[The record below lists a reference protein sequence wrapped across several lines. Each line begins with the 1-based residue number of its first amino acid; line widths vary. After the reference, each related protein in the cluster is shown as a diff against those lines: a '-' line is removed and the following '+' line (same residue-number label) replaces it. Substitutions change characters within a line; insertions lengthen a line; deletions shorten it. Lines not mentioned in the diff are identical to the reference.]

1 MKTLGLVVI
10 CVPKVRFGDVVQ
22 EVKHNIDRNNNPY
35 EFYVAG
41 DHMDTADLTIHRRGC
56 FTTDDVG
63 PAFVREFRKGQVLYG
78 SRRTY
83 LKKVAVADFDGV
95 TANTTFVLETKNPD
109 IFLQTLL
116 PFVMLTDSFTEWS
129 VKRSKGSTNPYVLF
143 SDLADFEF
151 ELPDIEEQRQVS
163 DVLWACFRLRE
174 RYEGLIQQCDALVQ
188 SQFVEMFGGSVTNP
202 MGWPLC
208 RIGEIFEVKSSKRIY
223 AHELTSDGI
232 PFLKVADILE
242 RVATGVSH
250 PTVFIPE
257 TKYRELSES
266 GLVPRQ
272 GDIILTSRGTIG
284 KCYII
289 TEDDNFY
296 FQDGMISWLKAKTD
310 CKVLPEFLVA
320 LFSEAEFLDA
330 LDEATNK
337 TTVTYISLDKLADL
351 QIITP
356 PKEEQRQYLRLVGQ
370 LDKSKLAIRQ
380 ALESLEKSRSAIMT
394 KVFG

>member
-1 MKTLGLVVI
+1 M
-10 CVPKVRFGDVVQ
+10 PKVRFGDVVR

-56 FTTDDVG
+56 FTTDYVG
-63 PAFVREFRKGQVLYG
+63 PAFVREFKKGQVLYG

-188 SQFVEMFGGSVTNP
+188 SQFVEMFESEEADFPKVEIQDACASRDDIKCGPFGTQLKQAEYQESGVGIWGIPQINSEFSIQPDAYVTPEKAKQLSPYSLIPGDIAMSRKGNVGQCAIFP
-202 MGWPLC
+202 NNLEDGIIASDVL
-208 RIGEIFEVKSSKRIY
+208 RIRVDQSRLLPKFMQFQLHHSWNVKQQILRV
-223 AHELTSDGI
+223 SDGAVMAGI
-232 PFLKVADILE
+232 NVTKLKSIE
-242 RVATGVSH
+242 
-250 PTVFIPE
+250 VFIP
-257 TKYRELSES
+257 
-266 GLVPRQ
+266 P
-272 GDIILTSRGTIG
+272 
-284 KCYII
+284 
-289 TEDDNFY
+289 
-296 FQDGMISWLKAKTD
+296 M
-310 CKVLPEFLVA
+310 
-320 LFSEAEFLDA
+320 
-330 LDEATNK
+330 
-337 TTVTYISLDKLADL
+337 SLQQRFVSLAD
-351 QIITP
+351 QI
-356 PKEEQRQYLRLVGQ
+356 
-370 LDKSKLAIRQ
+370 DKSKYSCDQLQKMLCVAGRATTRKRYMIQ
-380 ALESLEKSRSAIMT
+380 
-394 KVFG
+394 

>member
-1 MKTLGLVVI
+1 M
-10 CVPKVRFGDVVQ
+10 PKVRFGDVVR

-35 EFYVAG
+35 ESYVAG

-56 FTTDDVG
+56 FATDDVG
-63 PAFVREFRKGQVLYG
+63 PAFVREFKKGQVLYG

-151 ELPDIEEQRQVS
+151 ELPDIEEQRRVS

-174 RYEGLIQQCDALVQ
+174 HYEGLIQQCDALVQ
-188 SQFVEMFGGSVTNP
+188 SQFVEMFGELGTDNHGWGLTTLGKCCVLNPTRPRGISPDLQVSFVAMPSVTEK
-202 MGWPLC
+202 
-208 RIGEIFEVKSSKRIY
+208 GEIDSSIVKPYSEASKGFTYFE
-223 AHELTSDGI
+223 
-232 PFLKVADILE
+232 E
-242 RVATGVSH
+242 RDVLFAKITPCMENGKGCVATGLTNGIGGGSTEFHVLRPISGVSN
-250 PTVFIPE
+250 PYWLYCISIMPKFRKNARKVMTGTGGQLRVPISFIDSQP
-257 TKYRELSES
+257 
-266 GLVPRQ
+266 
-272 GDIILTSRGTIG
+272 
-284 KCYII
+284 I
-289 TEDDNFY
+289 T
-296 FQDGMISWLKAKTD
+296 
-310 CKVLPEFLVA
+310 LPP
-320 LFSEAEFLDA
+320 
-330 LDEATNK
+330 
-337 TTVTYISLDKLADL
+337 IDL
-351 QIITP
+351 QDQF
-356 PKEEQRQYLRLVGQ
+356 EEFYHET
-370 LDKSKLAIRQ
+370 DKSKLAIRQ